1 MSELLLLTL
10 LCISS
15 IPTALSRQKYWK
27 KTTPTLLSNGIQM
40 MELKQFSMFITA
52 TCKFAAAGNA
62 NDILEST
69 AIYLALTT
77 IENTGFFTN
86 ACSNW
91 CKHSAADQTLTNFQ
105 ADFTHMWKGHDHYI
119 SAKAA
124 GYQALLMTHLENKE
138 NQSPNVSPSKTKPDA
153 IMH

>member
-10 LCISS
+10 LCILS
-15 IPTALSRQKYWK
+15 IPTALSLQKYWK
-27 KTTPTLLSNGIQM
+27 KTTPTLVSNGIQM

-52 TCKFAAAGNA
+52 MCKF
-62 NDILEST
+62 DILEST
-69 AIYLALTT
+69 TIYLALTT

-105 ADFTHMWKGHDHYI
+105 ADFTHTWKGHDHYI

-138 NQSPNVSPSKTKPDA
+138 NQSPNVS
-153 IMH
+153 